1 MPFFSGAKE
10 QDVEVPNAGG
20 DAYSTRTGEGEE
32 RGVWGGRGAHRTEDP
47 SKYTGG
53 GYTTDSGLFIP
64 NDPELYAKQAFTY
77 TPSAREED
85 VKRYRGIA
93 SAYASQPTYKLDYG
107 AANQSLGQAGNTIND
122 GKQALNLAYGDR
134 ALAGQA
140 RGQQWQALGLQAQA
154 AQGNAPSRAEILGR
168 SMLNQGLNNQLA
180 AASSA
185 RGGPLAQMAA
195 QRQAQQGAAQFQ
207 QQGINQI
214 AALRADEMERAR
226 AQYQAGATGI
236 RGQDYN
242 AADQAGR
249 MAATYGDLAGRQTLI
264 GQTQAGMAEGQGRME
279 MGQRE
284 LNQRGATDFERMAWD
299 TNNAAANLGLGY
311 AGLEQGNYQFGQQ
324 MRQQDADRTM
334 GYVGAATGAGGALIG
349 GVMNY
354 AGQEKMADAY
364 RQGNNGGNGNRPY
377 SDMRAKNPAPL
388 LLATGKQPKAAN
400 PNWLDQVMS
409 PERAQMQARA
419 RQDEHEDRLEQVDGS
434 AIARDNPYG
443 GDEDAGYGGG
453 LIRQDPYGSEE
464 IMYSDEAAKKAAFN
478 QGITYGQGELYSQVR
493 GVENP
498 EKLPEFMRPKQRS
511 LTVTGAPSA
520 AGIDPKAHGEKPLKL
535 PKSLPP
541 RAGASPRPDVTGQ
554 KPTAL
559 LQQDANRR
567 GAGFPYS
574 YKEEYRPQGQAPGE
588 LNYGFSAQELE
599 KNPITATAVKQDPNG
614 MRFID
619 TDKLLKTNTAGIASL
634 QGQIDELKY
643 G

>member
-10 QDVEVPNAGG
+10 QDVEVPNPGG
-20 DAYSTRTGEGEE
+20 YGYGVRGEGEE
-32 RGVWGGRGAHRTEDP
+32 RGVWGGKSST
-47 SKYTGG
+47 YQ
-53 GYTTDSGLFIP
+53 GYTPGENGEPGTPIFS
-64 NDPELYAKQAFTY
+64 
-77 TPSAREED
+77 PSAREED
-85 VKRYRGIA
+85 VRRYRGIA

-107 AANQSLGQAGNTIND
+107 AANQSLGQATNTINT
-122 GKQALNLAYGDR
+122 GKQTLDLAHGDR

-168 SMLNQGLNNQLA
+168 GLIGQSLNTQLA
-180 AASSA
+180 GASSA

-207 QQGINQI
+207 QQGTNQL

-249 MAATYGDLAGRQTLI
+249 MAATYGDLAGRQTTI

-284 LNQRGATDFERMAWD
+284 LNQRGALDYERLGWD

-311 AGLEQGNYQFGQQ
+311 AGLEQGNYQFGKEMNQ
-324 MRQQDADRTM
+324 RDADRTM
-334 GYVGAATGAGGALIG
+334 GYVGAATGAAGGLVG

-354 AGQEKMADAY
+354 AGQSKMADSY
-364 RQGNNGGNGNRPY
+364 RQGNNSNGDRPY
-377 SDMRAKNPAPL
+377 SDMRAKQPAPL
-388 LLATGKQPKAAN
+388 LLSTGKQPKAAN
-400 PNWLDQVMS
+400 PNWLTQMMGS
-409 PERAQMQARA
+409 PEQVQMKARVQ
-419 RQDEHEDRLEQVDGS
+419 QDEHEDRLAQVD
-434 AIARDNPYG
+434 DPYSPPPIEREDPYSFTPG
-443 GDEDAGYGGG
+443 GIQRE
-453 LIRQDPYGSEE
+453 DPYGSGESF
-464 IMYSDEAAKKAAFN
+464 YSDENAKRAAFN

-498 EKLPEFMRPKQRS
+498 EKLPEFMQPKQKS
-511 LTVTGAPSA
+511 LTVTGPSTA
-520 AGIDPKAHGEKPLKL
+520 AGIDPKAHGEKPFKL
-535 PKSLPP
+535 PESLPP
-541 RAGASPRPDVTGQ
+541 RVGIPPSRDVTGQ
-554 KPTAL
+554 KPGPTAS
-559 LQQDANRR
+559 LQEDANRR

-574 YKEEYRPQGQAPGE
+574 YKPEYAPPDQAPGE

-599 KNPITATAVKQDPNG
+599 KNPITATAVKRDPNG

-634 QGQIDELKY
+634 QSQLDELKY
-643 G
+643 GGRHG